1 MYLVTFIMTGRGKAG
16 LPPLRPTT
24 PTDPT
29 LTSRPVPRK
38 RAFPIR
44 SFGPGASIDTSLAE
58 SHDWDAKRAFWKGLD
73 RAAAAE
79 SKNSNRNTSDVRHL
93 LDTVKFYDETTYR
106 EDGAFIPEPTWGFYV
121 FLTDYDQATRDNIP
135 QAMENWVK
143 AIQRGLRPRSPDGS
157 KVYSDEAFRR
167 LRLDLVDDE
176 EALNHAS
183 IDRVREC
190 FRALVRSFELADGEN
205 EWAGPPRNST
215 CLVLNA
221 RRVQMLADLT
231 FSEDEDDFKQICAFL
246 DCYVTAVDIG
256 WQRPEMT
263 RDDWRG
269 FRDLEIICLE
279 RRYQMLHGGFLLDEL
294 SD

>member
-1 MYLVTFIMTGRGKAG
+1 MTGRGQAG

-29 LTSRPVPRK
+29 LVSRPVPRK
-38 RAFPIR
+38 RAFAIH
-44 SFGPGASIDTSLAE
+44 SFGPGAAIDTSLAE
-58 SHDWDAKRAFWKGLD
+58 SHDWDAKRAFWNGLD

-79 SKNSNRNTSDVRHL
+79 SENSNWITSDVRHL
-93 LDTVKFYDETTYR
+93 LDTIRFYDETIYR
-106 EDGAFIPEPTWGFYV
+106 EDGAFTPEPTWGFYV
-121 FLTDYDQATRDNIP
+121 FLTDYQATRDDISR
-135 QAMENWVK
+135 AMENWVK
-143 AIQRGLRPRSPDGS
+143 AIQRGLCYPDES
-157 KVYSDEAFRR
+157 KIYSDEAFRR
-167 LRLDLVDDE
+167 LRLDLVYDE

-221 RRVQMLADLT
+221 QKVQMLANLT
-231 FSEDEDDFKQICAFL
+231 FSEDEDDLEQTRGFL
-246 DCYVTAVDIG
+246 DCHVTAVDIH

-263 RDDWRG
+263 RDNWRG

-279 RRYQMLHGGFLLDEL
+279 RRYQMLDGDFLLDEL

>member
-1 MYLVTFIMTGRGKAG
+1 MLYITPQNMTGRGQAG

-29 LTSRPVPRK
+29 LASRPVPRK

-44 SFGPGASIDTSLAE
+44 LFGPGASIDTSLAE
-58 SHDWDAKRAFWKGLD
+58 SHDWDAKTAFWNDLD

-79 SKNSNRNTSDVRHL
+79 SGNSWNTSDVRHL
-93 LDTVKFYDETTYR
+93 LDTVRFYNETIYRKDE
-106 EDGAFIPEPTWGFYV
+106 AFISEPTWGFYV

-135 QAMENWVK
+135 RAMENWVK
-143 AIQRGLRPRSPDGS
+143 AIQRGLRPRYPDQS
-157 KVYSDEAFRR
+157 KIYSDEAFRR

-190 FRALVRSFELADGEN
+190 FRALVRSFQLADGEN
-205 EWAGPPRNST
+205 EWAGRPRNRT
-215 CLVLNA
+215 CLVLDAQN
-221 RRVQMLADLT
+221 VQMLADLT
-231 FSEDEDDFKQICAFL
+231 FSEGEDDFEQIRVFL
-246 DCYVTAVDIG
+246 HCHVTAIDID

-263 RDDWRG
+263 RNNWRG
-269 FRDLEIICLE
+269 VRKLEIINLE
-279 RRYQMLHGGFLLDEL
+279 RRYHMLDGNFLLSEL